1 MPKSIPQ
8 RQCVGCR
15 EKKPKP
21 ELIRVVRA
29 PDGAISLDA
38 RGKAAGRGAYLCP
51 KAVCLKTCPFRR
63 RSMSSSQRNWR
74 CSATDKA
81 ANYLGLMRKAGRIA
95 LGEHDAGAAA
105 RAGKAC
111 LLLLAQDASDNARKR
126 AEGFAHAAQA
136 PLLRLPYTKQALS
149 DRLGKTGCAI
159 AAVTDPG
166 LAKAFVSAL
175 AQADPEQYSNT
186 AAELAAQT
194 RTDTGTAPTG
204 GGRNGKRRKRV

>member
-1 MPKSIPQ
+1 
-8 RQCVGCR
+8 
-15 EKKPKP
+15 
-21 ELIRVVRA
+21 
-29 PDGAISLDA
+29 
-38 RGKAAGRGAYLCP
+38 
-51 KAVCLKTCPFRR
+51 
-63 RSMSSSQRNWR
+63 
-74 CSATDKA
+74 
-81 ANYLGLMRKAGRIA
+81 MRKAGRIA

-159 AAVTDPG
+159 AA
-166 LAKAFVSAL
+166 
-175 AQADPEQYSNT
+175 
-186 AAELAAQT
+186 ELAAQT

>member
-1 MPKSIPQ
+1 
-8 RQCVGCR
+8 
-15 EKKPKP
+15 
-21 ELIRVVRA
+21 
-29 PDGAISLDA
+29 
-38 RGKAAGRGAYLCP
+38 
-51 KAVCLKTCPFRR
+51 
-63 RSMSSSQRNWR
+63 MSSSQRNWR

-111 LLLLAQDASDNARKR
+111 LLLLAQDASVN
-126 AEGFAHAAQA
+126 AHAAQA

>member
-1 MPKSIPQ
+1 
-8 RQCVGCR
+8 
-15 EKKPKP
+15 
-21 ELIRVVRA
+21 
-29 PDGAISLDA
+29 
-38 RGKAAGRGAYLCP
+38 
-51 KAVCLKTCPFRR
+51 
-63 RSMSSSQRNWR
+63 MSSSQRNWR

-95 LGEHDAGAAA
+95 LGEHD
-105 RAGKAC
+105 
-111 LLLLAQDASDNARKR
+111 
-126 AEGFAHAAQA
+126 
-136 PLLRLPYTKQALS
+136 
-149 DRLGKTGCAI
+149 AI

>member
-1 MPKSIPQ
+1 MKKQSIK
-8 RQCVGCR
+8 RQM
-15 EKKPKP
+15 
-21 ELIRVVRA
+21 I
-29 PDGAISLDA
+29 
-38 RGKAAGRGAYLCP
+38 
-51 KAVCLKTCPFRR
+51 AVFICT
-63 RSMSSSQRNWR
+63 
-74 CSATDKA
+74 
-81 ANYLGLMRKAGRIA
+81 IA

-126 AEGFAHAAQA
+126 AEGFAYTAQA
-136 PLLRLPYTKQALS
+136 PLLRLPYTKQTLS
-149 DRLGKTGCAI
+149 ERLGKTGCAI

-186 AAELAAQT
+186 AAELAAKT
-194 RTDTGTAPTG
+194 RTDMGTAQTS

>member
-1 MPKSIPQ
+1 
-8 RQCVGCR
+8 
-15 EKKPKP
+15 
-21 ELIRVVRA
+21 
-29 PDGAISLDA
+29 
-38 RGKAAGRGAYLCP
+38 
-51 KAVCLKTCPFRR
+51 
-63 RSMSSSQRNWR
+63 
-74 CSATDKA
+74 
-81 ANYLGLMRKAGRIA
+81 MRKAGRIA
-95 LGEHDAGAAA
+95 LGEYDAGAAA

-126 AEGFAHAAQA
+126 AEGFAYAAQA

-175 AQADPEQYSNT
+175 AQADPEQYSST

-194 RTDTGTAPTG
+194 RTDTGTAQTS
-204 GGRNGKRRKRV
+204 GGRNGKRRKQV

>member
-1 MPKSIPQ
+1 
-8 RQCVGCR
+8 
-15 EKKPKP
+15 
-21 ELIRVVRA
+21 
-29 PDGAISLDA
+29 
-38 RGKAAGRGAYLCP
+38 
-51 KAVCLKTCPFRR
+51 
-63 RSMSSSQRNWR
+63 MSSSQRNWR

-81 ANYLGLMRKAGRIA
+81 ANYLGLMRKAGRIE

-166 LAKAFVSAL
+166 LA
-175 AQADPEQYSNT
+175 QADPEQYSNT

>member
-1 MPKSIPQ
+1 
-8 RQCVGCR
+8 
-15 EKKPKP
+15 
-21 ELIRVVRA
+21 
-29 PDGAISLDA
+29 
-38 RGKAAGRGAYLCP
+38 
-51 KAVCLKTCPFRR
+51 
-63 RSMSSSQRNWR
+63 
-74 CSATDKA
+74 
-81 ANYLGLMRKAGRIA
+81 MRKAGRIA

-149 DRLGKTGCAI
+149 DRLGKT
-159 AAVTDPG
+159 AAM
-166 LAKAFVSAL
+166 

-194 RTDTGTAPTG
+194 RTDTGTAQTS
-204 GGRNGKRRKRV
+204 GGRNGKRRKQV

>member
-1 MPKSIPQ
+1 
-8 RQCVGCR
+8 
-15 EKKPKP
+15 
-21 ELIRVVRA
+21 
-29 PDGAISLDA
+29 
-38 RGKAAGRGAYLCP
+38 
-51 KAVCLKTCPFRR
+51 
-63 RSMSSSQRNWR
+63 MSSSQRNWR

-111 LLLLAQDASDNARKR
+111 LLLLAQ
-126 AEGFAHAAQA
+126 
-136 PLLRLPYTKQALS
+136 
-149 DRLGKTGCAI
+149 
-159 AAVTDPG
+159 
-166 LAKAFVSAL
+166 
-175 AQADPEQYSNT
+175 ADPEQYSNT

>member
-1 MPKSIPQ
+1 
-8 RQCVGCR
+8 
-15 EKKPKP
+15 
-21 ELIRVVRA
+21 
-29 PDGAISLDA
+29 
-38 RGKAAGRGAYLCP
+38 
-51 KAVCLKTCPFRR
+51 
-63 RSMSSSQRNWR
+63 MSSSQRNWR

-95 LGEHDAGAAA
+95 LGEHDARAAA

-126 AEGFAHAAQA
+126 AEGFAYAAQA

-175 AQADPEQYSNT
+175 AQADPEQYSST

-194 RTDTGTAPTG
+194 RTDTGTAQTS

>member
-1 MPKSIPQ
+1 
-8 RQCVGCR
+8 
-15 EKKPKP
+15 
-21 ELIRVVRA
+21 
-29 PDGAISLDA
+29 
-38 RGKAAGRGAYLCP
+38 
-51 KAVCLKTCPFRR
+51 
-63 RSMSSSQRNWR
+63 MSSSQRNWR

-136 PLLRLPYTKQALS
+136 PLLRLPYTK
-149 DRLGKTGCAI
+149 
-159 AAVTDPG
+159 
-166 LAKAFVSAL
+166 AFVSAL

-186 AAELAAQT
+186 AAALAAQT
-194 RTDTGTAPTG
+194 RTDKGAAQTS
-204 GGRNGKRRKRV
+204 GGRNGKRRKQV

>member
-1 MPKSIPQ
+1 
-8 RQCVGCR
+8 
-15 EKKPKP
+15 
-21 ELIRVVRA
+21 
-29 PDGAISLDA
+29 
-38 RGKAAGRGAYLCP
+38 
-51 KAVCLKTCPFRR
+51 
-63 RSMSSSQRNWR
+63 
-74 CSATDKA
+74 
-81 ANYLGLMRKAGRIA
+81 MRKAGRIA

-126 AEGFAHAAQA
+126 AEGFAYAAQA

-175 AQADPEQYSNT
+175 AQAEQYSNT

-194 RTDTGTAPTG
+194 RTDTGTAQTS
-204 GGRNGKRRKRV
+204 GGRNGKRRKQV

>member
-1 MPKSIPQ
+1 
-8 RQCVGCR
+8 
-15 EKKPKP
+15 
-21 ELIRVVRA
+21 
-29 PDGAISLDA
+29 
-38 RGKAAGRGAYLCP
+38 
-51 KAVCLKTCPFRR
+51 
-63 RSMSSSQRNWR
+63 MSSSQRNWR

-111 LLLLAQDASDNARKR
+111 LLLLAQDASVNARKR

-186 AAELAAQT
+186 AAALAAQT
-194 RTDTGTAPTG
+194 RTDKGAAQTS
-204 GGRNGKRRKRV
+204 GGRNGKRRKQV

>member
-1 MPKSIPQ
+1 
-8 RQCVGCR
+8 
-15 EKKPKP
+15 
-21 ELIRVVRA
+21 
-29 PDGAISLDA
+29 
-38 RGKAAGRGAYLCP
+38 
-51 KAVCLKTCPFRR
+51 
-63 RSMSSSQRNWR
+63 MSSSQRNWR
-74 CSATDKA
+74 CSDTDKA

-126 AEGFAHAAQA
+126 AEGFAHAVQA
-136 PLLRLPYTKQALS
+136 PLLPYTKQALS

-186 AAELAAQT
+186 AAALAAQT
-194 RTDTGTAPTG
+194 RTDKGAAQTS
-204 GGRNGKRRKRV
+204 GGRNGKRRKQV

>member
-1 MPKSIPQ
+1 
-8 RQCVGCR
+8 
-15 EKKPKP
+15 
-21 ELIRVVRA
+21 
-29 PDGAISLDA
+29 
-38 RGKAAGRGAYLCP
+38 
-51 KAVCLKTCPFRR
+51 
-63 RSMSSSQRNWR
+63 MSSSQRNWR

-105 RAGKAC
+105 RAGRAC

-136 PLLRLPYTKQALS
+136 PLLRLPYTKQTLS
-149 DRLGKTGCAI
+149 ERLGKT
-159 AAVTDPG
+159 VTDPG

-186 AAELAAQT
+186 AAELAAKT
-194 RTDTGTAPTG
+194 RTDMGTAQTS
-204 GGRNGKRRKRV
+204 GGRNGKRRKQV

>member
-1 MPKSIPQ
+1 
-8 RQCVGCR
+8 
-15 EKKPKP
+15 
-21 ELIRVVRA
+21 
-29 PDGAISLDA
+29 
-38 RGKAAGRGAYLCP
+38 
-51 KAVCLKTCPFRR
+51 
-63 RSMSSSQRNWR
+63 MSSSQRNWR

-166 LAKAFVSAL
+166 LAKA
-175 AQADPEQYSNT
+175 DPEQYSNT

>member
-1 MPKSIPQ
+1 
-8 RQCVGCR
+8 
-15 EKKPKP
+15 
-21 ELIRVVRA
+21 
-29 PDGAISLDA
+29 
-38 RGKAAGRGAYLCP
+38 
-51 KAVCLKTCPFRR
+51 
-63 RSMSSSQRNWR
+63 MSSLQRNWR

-175 AQADPEQYSNT
+175 AQANPEQYSNT

-194 RTDTGTAPTG
+194 RTDTGTAQTS
-204 GGRNGKRRKRV
+204 GGRNGKRRKRA

>member
-1 MPKSIPQ
+1 
-8 RQCVGCR
+8 
-15 EKKPKP
+15 
-21 ELIRVVRA
+21 
-29 PDGAISLDA
+29 
-38 RGKAAGRGAYLCP
+38 
-51 KAVCLKTCPFRR
+51 
-63 RSMSSSQRNWR
+63 MSSSQRNWR

-126 AEGFAHAAQA
+126 AEGFAHA

-186 AAELAAQT
+186 AAALAAQT
-194 RTDTGTAPTG
+194 RTDKGAAQTS
-204 GGRNGKRRKRV
+204 GGRNGKRRKQV

>member
-1 MPKSIPQ
+1 
-8 RQCVGCR
+8 
-15 EKKPKP
+15 
-21 ELIRVVRA
+21 
-29 PDGAISLDA
+29 
-38 RGKAAGRGAYLCP
+38 
-51 KAVCLKTCPFRR
+51 
-63 RSMSSSQRNWR
+63 MSSSQRNWR

-136 PLLRLPYTKQALS
+136 LLRLPYTKQALS
-149 DRLGKTGCAI
+149 DRLGKTVCAI

-175 AQADPEQYSNT
+175 AQANPEQYSNT

-194 RTDTGTAPTG
+194 RTDTGTAQTS